1 MVYNFQSSLWT
12 HLQQFSTTKNSLVHR
27 IPLGQWHIE
36 LDQSPRISIKRC
48 YSTSTA
54 HGSTS
59 WPPFSKF
66 LQGILKYWCWCQ
78 KKSKH
83 PPSASGTEKQKQVVK
98 QLSWQSFWPGAGR
111 PGFGLGCSY
120 SWLLSAQLYG
130 SQSYLDKKCLWKTR
144 HENTHFIVEST
155 NSIIDIRKSA
165 H

>member
-1 MVYNFQSSLWT
+1 MDTSPIVLNYEKFISTQNCTGPMAYRAGPKSQDRNQEREFFREQNYNTQINL
-12 HLQQFSTTKNSLVHR
+12 LP
-27 IPLGQWHIE
+27 PL
-36 LDQSPRISIKRC
+36 
-48 YSTSTA
+48 
-54 HGSTS
+54 
-59 WPPFSKF
+59 SKF
-66 LQGILKYWCWCQ
+66 FQGILKNWCRCQ

-111 PGFGLGCSY
+111 PGFRLGCRH
-120 SWLLSAQLYG
+120 SWLPRAQLYG
-130 SQSYLDKKCLWKTR
+130 NQSHLDKKCLWKTR